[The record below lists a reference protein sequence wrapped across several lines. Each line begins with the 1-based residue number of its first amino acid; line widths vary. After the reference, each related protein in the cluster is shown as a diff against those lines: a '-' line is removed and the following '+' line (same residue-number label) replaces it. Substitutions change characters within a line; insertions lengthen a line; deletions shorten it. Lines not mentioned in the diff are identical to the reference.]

1 MIILSDYHLSLSL
14 SLHALTIFFFGHLTC
29 DVVLQAIPRGQ
40 LSGTG
45 FLWRIYCTLHL
56 CVSVLYLCVLHGAV
70 IIYHVF

>member
-14 SLHALTIFFFGHLTC
+14 SMLPQFFFFGHLTC
-29 DVVLQAIPRGQ
+29 DVVLLAIPRGQ

-56 CVSVLYLCVLHGAV
+56 CVPVLHLRVLHGAV